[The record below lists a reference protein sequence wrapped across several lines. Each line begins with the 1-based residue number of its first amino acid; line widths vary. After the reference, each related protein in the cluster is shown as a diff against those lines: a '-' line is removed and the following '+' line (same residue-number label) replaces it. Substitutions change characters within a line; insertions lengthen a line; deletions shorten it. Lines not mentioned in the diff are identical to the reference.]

1 MTQTEE
7 PLVDAHQHF
16 WDLSL
21 GKHPW
26 LCESL
31 AIPFRYGNY
40 ARLRETYLPADY
52 LRDSA
57 AFNVVKSV
65 YVDAEWD
72 PDDPLG
78 ETRWVHELRAQHGYP
93 NAMVAQAWLDRD
105 DVHDVLAGQ
114 AEFGFVR
121 GIRNKPSAAHA
132 PYAPARAP
140 RGSMSDERWRRGY
153 ALLERFGLSFDLQ
166 VAFWHLP
173 EAALL
178 ARDFPGIQI
187 IVNHTGLPYERSE
200 AGLSAWREALQTVA
214 AHDNVA
220 LKISGLGPSGA
231 TWSVDHQ
238 RTVVLDAIRI
248 FGVERCMFASNF
260 PVDGL
265 VTDFTTIMGGFQAI
279 VADFP
284 AAERRKLFHD
294 NAVKFYRLEN

>member
-1 MTQTEE
+1 
-7 PLVDAHQHF
+7 
-16 WDLSL
+16 
-21 GKHPW
+21 
-26 LCESL
+26 
-31 AIPFRYGNY
+31 
-40 ARLRETYLPADY
+40 
-52 LRDSA
+52 
-57 AFNVVKSV
+57 
-65 YVDAEWD
+65 
-72 PDDPLG
+72 
-78 ETRWVHELRAQHGYP
+78 YP
-93 NAMVAQAWLDRD
+93 HAMVAQAWLDRD

-132 PYAPARAP
+132 PYAPEPGP
-140 RGSMSDERWRRGY
+140 RGSMSDDKWRRGY

-214 AHDNVA
+214 THSNVA
-220 LKISGLGPSGA
+220 LKISGLGLPGVG
-231 TWSVDHQ
+231 WLVDVQ

-248 FGVERCMFASNF
+248 FGVDRCMFASNF

-265 VTDFTTIMGGFQAI
+265 VGDFTTIMGGYRSI

-284 AAERRKLFHD
+284 AEDRRKLFHD
-294 NAVKFYRLEN
+294 NAVKYYRLENERPRSAGGP